1 MKKIS
6 FVILPINHEQD
17 IDSIPEDDDTLSL
30 QKIRQIMISSVNNID
45 KFIEIFCNSFQLK
58 YKKLSEDEKE
68 FLRKLFK
75 KSPLIKN
82 SGINFRK
89 GKK

>member
-1 MKKIS
+1 
-6 FVILPINHEQD
+6 
-17 IDSIPEDDDTLSL
+17 
-30 QKIRQIMISSVNNID
+30 MISSVNNID